1 MFKSTRQHPIVI
13 FTGIFKELK
22 SFVGPI
28 LIALLLSRGDGF
40 LSFDMFFFLFLGGM
54 LILSLVW
61 GFLKWFFFIYDYED
75 GVLHTK
81 SGIIIKKH
89 RYIKKERVQ
98 TINLKAGPI
107 LRILQLVS
115 LQIETAGG
123 FAEPEL
129 NIAAVSISKAKRLK
143 ELLKSNHEKEVNE
156 GKKEVTEERKEEAKP
171 VSNHRHVL
179 SFKTLIVAGLTS
191 GGVGIIFSIIGIV
204 FSQVIVFIP
213 DEMWEMFFE
222 QFMIT
227 VDQFMASSIV
237 GAIAFLVFVILIT
250 SWILSAARMI
260 ISYAFFTIER
270 GGDDIQIT
278 RGLLEKKQLTLKL
291 HRIQAVTIIE
301 GIIRQPF
308 GFATLQVEVA
318 GGASQDESYTTIIHP
333 LIKVSQIQ
341 HFLDEMIPE
350 YKYTQA
356 DIKPLPKRSLKRYM
370 IRGVAPFLLLLPI
383 FYFVPFAWIGSII
396 FLPIGYLAYRR
407 YKDGGSYVKDD
418 MLQIRFRKIA
428 RVTALVT
435 KSHMQNLALSTNFL
449 QKRSRVTTLSTT
461 VLSAPACMIFSV
473 KDVCETAAKDVFAWY
488 SRSTL

>member
-1 MFKSTRQHPIVI
+1 MKMFKPTRQHPIII

-22 SFVGPI
+22 SFILPI
-28 LIALLLSRGDGF
+28 ILALVLRGGDGL
-40 LSFDMFFFLFLGGM
+40 LSFDAFFFLFLGGI
-54 LILSLVW
+54 LILSVVW
-61 GFLKWFFFIYDYED
+61 GFLKWFFFVYDYED
-75 GVLHTK
+75 GVVHTK

-115 LQIETAGG
+115 VQIETAGG

-129 NIAAVSISKAKRLK
+129 NIAAVSISKAKKLK
-143 ELLKSNHEKEVNE
+143 ALLKSDDEQEVIAE
-156 GKKEVTEERKEEAKP
+156 KKEEVKP
-171 VSNHRHVL
+171 VSKQRHVL
-179 SFKTLIVAGLTS
+179 SFGELIIAGLTS
-191 GGVGIIFSIIGIV
+191 GGVGVIFSIIGLI
-204 FSQVIVFIP
+204 FSQVVVFIP
-213 DEMWEMFFE
+213 DEMWEVFF
-222 QFMIT
+222 
-227 VDQFMASSIV
+227 DQFMVTVDRFTASGIA
-237 GAIAFLVFVILIT
+237 AIAFLVFVILII
-250 SWILSAARMI
+250 SWILSAVRMI

-270 GGDDIQIT
+270 DGDEIQIT

-291 HRIQAVTIIE
+291 HRIQAVTVIE

-318 GGASQDESYTTIIHP
+318 GGASQDESYTTVIHP

-341 HFLDEMIPE
+341 YFLDEIIPG
-350 YKYTQA
+350 YHYTQA
-356 DIKPLPKRSLKRYM
+356 DITPLPKRSLKRYM

-383 FYFVPFAWIGSII
+383 FYFVPFAWMGSII

-407 YKDGGSYVKDD
+407 YKDGGIYVQED

-461 VLSAPACMIFSV
+461 VLSAPACVVFSV
-473 KDVCETAAKDVFAWY
+473 KDVCETAAKDVWAWY
-488 SRSTL
+488 SRSV